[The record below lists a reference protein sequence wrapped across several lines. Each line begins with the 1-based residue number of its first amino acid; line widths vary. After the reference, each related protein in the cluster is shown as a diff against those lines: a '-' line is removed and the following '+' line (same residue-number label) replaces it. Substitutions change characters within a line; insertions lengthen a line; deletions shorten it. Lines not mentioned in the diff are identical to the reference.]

1 MNKSILTGTT
11 TSVEVARTQ
20 QSPHVP
26 LKEKQRQSQSYPLI
40 QGRGHVQRHEKVL
53 EDQLWLQQLRLEN
66 SQSSGIRRKVLGVNN
81 DYRKPQTMI
90 SQKTRHKRP
99 ILTARD
105 KSSDMKIL
113 DCDAYF
119 IFRTINY
126 YYH

>member
-66 SQSSGIRRKVLGVNN
+66 SQSSDIRRKVLGVNN

-105 KSSDMKIL
+105 
-113 DCDAYF
+113 
-119 IFRTINY
+119 
-126 YYH
+126 